1 MTTTSSGIGRPMT
14 SPPPLQPRTNRALRL
29 ALLAAAAAAVVIAV
43 LVAIVVLVP
52 GHKNSRRAAQPTP
65 ASVSPT
71 AVTSSPPS
79 TEAPS
84 SVPSG
89 PTSIASLGG
98 LVLPSG
104 DPQAALKTTI
114 ADAFVQYIHV
124 ENDMETTKTK
134 NFTALTEIAADP
146 LYTAI
151 EEGILKFYGTGHLST
166 GRSIISDLTI
176 ASIAADA
183 QSATLT
189 ACEDQTQEAIVD
201 AKTGAVIDPPDPKAR
216 IVDAATLRIR
226 DGRWKVT
233 GLTHPSNC
241 S

>member
-1 MTTTSSGIGRPMT
+1 MT
-14 SPPPLQPRTNRALRL
+14 SPPLVQPPPSKRALRL
-29 ALLAAAAAAVVIAV
+29 ALLAATAAVVIAG
-43 LVAIVVLVP
+43 LVATVVLVP
-52 GHKNSRRAAQPTP
+52 GHKNSHQAAQPTP

-71 AVTSSPPS
+71 TAESSPS
-79 TEAPS
+79 TQAVS

-89 PTSIASLGG
+89 PTPIASLGG
-98 LVLPSG
+98 LVLPPG
-104 DPQAALKTTI
+104 DPQVELKTRI
-114 ADAFVQYIHV
+114 ANAFVQYIHI

-134 NFTALTEIAADP
+134 NFTALTEVAADP

-176 ASIAADA
+176 ASIAAGG

-189 ACEDQTQEAIVD
+189 ACEDQTQKAIVD

-226 DGRWKVT
+226 DGQWKVT